1 MKTILLAPGKISLM
15 VFSRVPE
22 PCKAPTRQNMFYYE
36 ISISRVPTVHRTH
49 RGFAVFGV
57 GKEFQMKLMI
67 DETFISIHFESQ
79 YISRL
84 SGLLWSLPWDTRK
97 LMRLLCMYFMLL
109 VESFQH
115 GVGPCRTQKHPKV
128 SFPLG
133 PWVGA
138 FFCENRKR

>member
-84 SGLLWSLPWDTRK
+84 SGLLWSLPQDTRK
-97 LMRLLCMYFMLL
+97 LMRLLCMCFMLL

-115 GVGPCRTQKHPKV
+115 RVGPCRTQKHPRSV
-128 SFPLG
+128 ISFGTMGWRYFL
-133 PWVGA
+133 
-138 FFCENRKR
+138 